1 MGPTM
6 DMQILRELFSNCIEA
21 SKVLGIDEAFRKK
34 LAETSKK
41 LAPNQIGKH
50 GQIQE
55 WLEDYDEAEPD
66 HRHVS
71 HLYGLHPHDEI
82 TPDGTPELAK
92 AAKVSLE
99 RRGDGGTG
107 WSMAWKVN
115 FWARLHDGNHAHL
128 MLNNLIKKGGVNLFC
143 QHPPFQIDGNFGGTS
158 GIGEMLLQSHGGVIR
173 LLPALPD
180 AWPSGKVTGL
190 RARGGYQVDFE
201 WKDGKVTDY
210 RIRSKQPGEVKVSVN
225 GETKTVAA
233 ETYSEE
239 KTRASDS

>member
-1 MGPTM
+1 MTTPTPLPKVAAIG
-6 DMQILRELFSNCIEA
+6 ILLFCA
-21 SKVLGIDEAFRKK
+21 VD
-34 LAETSKK
+34 T
-41 LAPNQIGKH
+41 
-50 GQIQE
+50 
-55 WLEDYDEAEPD
+55 YDIAANGGNLLLMVNLD
-66 HRHVS
+66 GH
-71 HLYGLHPHDEI
+71 
-82 TPDGTPELAK
+82 GTPELAK
-92 AAKVSLE
+92 AAKVSLQ

-128 MLNNLIKKGGVNLFC
+128 MLNNLIKKGGVNLSC

-180 AWPSGKVTGL
+180 AWPSCKVTGL

-201 WKDGKVTDY
+201 WTDGKITDY

-233 ETYSEE
+233 ETY
-239 KTRASDS
+239 